1 MENIKILIVEDDNLL
16 RSVLG
21 EKIVQKG
28 FAVFEA
34 EDGEKAL
41 QTVNECKPDIILLD
55 LLLPGI
61 GGFDVLTQ
69 IKKDEAL
76 KNIPVI
82 VLSNL
87 GGEKE
92 IEKALELGA
101 VDFFIKANY
110 TLDEIVEKT
119 LAVYKDSKKQT

>member
-110 TLDEIVEKT
+110 TLDEIIEKT
-119 LAVYKDSKKQT
+119 FAVYKDSKKQT

>member
-28 FAVFEA
+28 SVVFEA

-41 QTVNECKPDIILLD
+41 QTVSECKPDIILLD

-61 GGFDVLTQ
+61 GGFDVLAQ

-110 TLDEIVEKT
+110 TLDEIIEKT
-119 LAVYKDSKKQT
+119 FAVYKDSKKQT